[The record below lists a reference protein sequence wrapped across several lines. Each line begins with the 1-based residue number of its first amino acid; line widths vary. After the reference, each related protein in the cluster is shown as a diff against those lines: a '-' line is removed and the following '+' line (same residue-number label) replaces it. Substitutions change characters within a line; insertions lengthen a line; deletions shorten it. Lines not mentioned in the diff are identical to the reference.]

1 MYDTSPKYISRPLDL
16 DFVLLA
22 QDKSLGLSQKMGA
35 LGGLGIL
42 DLVQLVT
49 WYLADAVR
57 RKLPTI
63 FDTIIGGHVSAKTL
77 SSIAKRARFVRQRNQ
92 VPKRCLGFCIAYQSL
107 LVRGNR

>member
-49 WYLADAVR
+49 WYLADGVGELGCEWERA
-57 RKLPTI
+57 
-63 FDTIIGGHVSAKTL
+63 DWAGDGGV
-77 SSIAKRARFVRQRNQ
+77 
-92 VPKRCLGFCIAYQSL
+92 
-107 LVRGNR
+107 